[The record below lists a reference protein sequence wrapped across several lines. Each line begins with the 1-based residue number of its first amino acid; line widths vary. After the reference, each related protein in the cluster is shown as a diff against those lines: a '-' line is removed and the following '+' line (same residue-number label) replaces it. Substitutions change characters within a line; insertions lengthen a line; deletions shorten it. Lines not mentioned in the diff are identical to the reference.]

1 MRTQS
6 NYMGK
11 AKLQKKVLTTI
22 MTGFL
27 FAGISNTALAD
38 NVSVPDSKND
48 GQTIGAGNTAAG
60 DGWSVEV
67 GSDNNKSVYSV
78 GDKNAI
84 SLRDNAT
91 IHIKKNAV
99 VTNAANRN
107 IGNFGTGANTIEVRS
122 GSKITVDGTVQK
134 YGPQNMGEAINVHG
148 GGNTIVVNGSVI
160 AEKSAAIWF
169 QDWTGTGNDSRN
181 SVINNGLI
189 QRTDGGNVIGT
200 SGGNGIDFTNN
211 GTVNGSLFFAK
222 GDDNLTFMPGSNVT
236 GNIDGGGGKNKL
248 NLDGGNDKV
257 GGTLNGAIKNFTSL
271 TKKGTGLW
279 EITGPMQGFDTVD
292 VQQGTLGLSGNND
305 GFTGKITVRKDASLS
320 AKAESLP
327 VNHPVNGNVGN
338 IDLTNGGTLIFEQ
351 DDNGSYQGQIIGDG
365 SVIKTGSGIVALRPD
380 AGANTYSGV
389 TTIDGGGLAISSQDA
404 LGTNSDLT
412 INNGSLTAEADLTI
426 DKRINLASAEAN
438 KTAVID
444 TNGHNVTAAGVLNGV
459 VDSGTF
465 IKIGAG
471 TLTAANNDNSF
482 AGNVEV
488 AGGALQIDGSGS
500 KNFTGK
506 IHVLHEAFLQ
516 GSGKVAGD
524 VVNAGWLAPG
534 SYNDKFGTFTVG
546 GNYTGQPGG
555 KLSIYS
561 VLGGDASPTSKL
573 VVEGDTEGSPTN
585 IRVINQNGSGGYTDK
600 GILIVDV
607 QGKSDPNAFT
617 LAYDYKQPDG
627 TAAVAAGKYL
637 YHLQYNQ
644 EDGDWYLKT
653 LLNKDD
659 TPVVNPSVPLYEAYP
674 EIMLGYM
681 KVNTL

>member
-389 TTIDGGGLAISSQDA
+389 TTIDGG
-404 LGTNSDLT
+404 
-412 INNGSLTAEADLTI
+412 E
-426 DKRINLASAEAN
+426 
-438 KTAVID
+438 
-444 TNGHNVTAAGVLNGV
+444 
-459 VDSGTF
+459 
-465 IKIGAG
+465 
-471 TLTAANNDNSF
+471 
-482 AGNVEV
+482 
-488 AGGALQIDGSGS
+488 
-500 KNFTGK
+500 
-506 IHVLHEAFLQ
+506 
-516 GSGKVAGD
+516 
-524 VVNAGWLAPG
+524 AGWRFLRRTPWAP
-534 SYNDKFGTFTVG
+534 
-546 GNYTGQPGG
+546 
-555 KLSIYS
+555 
-561 VLGGDASPTSKL
+561 
-573 VVEGDTEGSPTN
+573 
-585 IRVINQNGSGGYTDK
+585 
-600 GILIVDV
+600 
-607 QGKSDPNAFT
+607 
-617 LAYDYKQPDG
+617 
-627 TAAVAAGKYL
+627 TA
-637 YHLQYNQ
+637 
-644 EDGDWYLKT
+644 
-653 LLNKDD
+653 
-659 TPVVNPSVPLYEAYP
+659 
-674 EIMLGYM
+674 I
-681 KVNTL
+681 